1 MWEPFFDFVFGI
13 RWWHWLVGT
22 AGVAGLYYLV
32 AGVILPYLKGV
43 QLGIEEEHE
52 RKHQEEEEQ
61 EKREARAEREDE
73 RRAYLKTIPSGPV
86 GPVDLPRA
94 TLRIRNKSWRL
105 PQDAEVTFG
114 TRRGAT
120 VPVMQRGVSRE
131 HAKIRP
137 EPRGYVLYDLMSEA
151 GTFVGSQR
159 IASKVLADGDRIRI
173 GGVEVIFH
181 RGQAPRDD

>member
-43 QLGIEEEHE
+43 QQGIGEEHE

-61 EKREARAEREDE
+61 EKRKVRAEREDE
-73 RRAYLKTIPSGPV
+73 RRTYLKTIPSGPV

-114 TRRGAT
+114 TRRGVT